1 MFRTFTE
8 RTFEPDSQI
17 EQNRNAVL
25 EAETLV
31 FLGFAFHMLNLGLLF
46 GSPQECAVSYSKQ
59 AFGTALGLSESVKDS
74 IALKLSSLGLFHSN
88 RIILRRDLS
97 AAQLLPEKSRTLRV
111 PGAA

>member
-1 MFRTFTE
+1 LAAGTSAPFGGDVISSTLAQGANMFRTFTE

-74 IALKLSSLGLFHSN
+74 IA
-88 RIILRRDLS
+88 
-97 AAQLLPEKSRTLRV
+97 
-111 PGAA
+111 